1 MSDSPSSRRPAPN
14 IGRLLRARR
23 RDLDMTL
30 DEVAGAAD
38 LTKSFLSDIE
48 RDKTSPSVASLVRL
62 CEVLALPVG
71 DLFTPA
77 RSGVVRANDRPPI
90 RFGGTGVSDYLI
102 SPAEAKRLQVIFSDI
117 EPGGTGGEKLYT
129 LACEEEFVF
138 VLEGAIRIVVEDTTH
153 ELGTGDSIAFDPR
166 RAHTFANASATEPA
180 KALFVLTPPPR

>member
-1 MSDSPSSRRPAPN
+1 MSDSPTAKRGAPN

-30 DEVAGAAD
+30 DEVASAAD

-77 RSGVVRANDRPPI
+77 RSGVVRSDDRPPI

-102 SPAEAKRLQVIFSDI
+102 SPAEAKRLQVIYSDI
-117 EPGGTGGEKLYT
+117 APGGTGGEKLYT
-129 LACEEEFVF
+129 LGCEEEFVF
-138 VLEGAIRIVVEDTTH
+138 VLDGAIRIVVEDTTH
-153 ELGTGDSIAFDPR
+153 ELGVGDAIAFDPR
-166 RAHTFANASATEPA
+166 RPHTFANASASEPA
-180 KALFVLTPPPR
+180 RALFVLTPPPR

>member
-1 MSDSPSSRRPAPN
+1 
-14 IGRLLRARR
+14 
-23 RDLDMTL
+23 MTL

-38 LTKSFLSDIE
+38 LTKSFLGDIE

-138 VLEGAIRIVVEDTTH
+138 VLEGAIRAGGSTIRDYARPDG
-153 ELGTGDSIAFDPR
+153 ELGYFAREWRVYGREGEPCGCGGLVERRVDSGR
-166 RAHTFANASATEPA
+166 STFWCPKCQS
-180 KALFVLTPPPR
+180 

>member
-1 MSDSPSSRRPAPN
+1 MSDMSSSRRAGPN

-23 RDLDMTL
+23 RNLDMTL
-30 DEVAGAAD
+30 DDVAGAAD
-38 LTKSFLSDIE
+38 LTKSFLSEIE

-102 SPAEAKRLQVIFSDI
+102 SPDEAKRLQVIFSDI
-117 EPGGTGGEKLYT
+117 EPGGTGGEKLYN
-129 LACEEEFVF
+129 LPCEEEFVF
-138 VLEGAIRIVVEDTTH
+138 VLEGSIRIVLEDTTH
-153 ELGTGDSIAFDPR
+153 ELGTGDAIAFDPR
-166 RAHTFANASATEPA
+166 RAHTFANASQTEPA

>member
-1 MSDSPSSRRPAPN
+1 MPDSLSSKRGALN

-30 DEVAGAAD
+30 DAVASAAE

-48 RDKTSPSVASLVRL
+48 RNKTSPSVASLVRL

-77 RSGVVRANDRPPI
+77 RSGVVRSDDRPPI
-90 RFGGTGVSDYLI
+90 RFGGAGVSDYLI
-102 SPAEAKRLQVIFSDI
+102 SPAEAKRLQVIYSDI

-138 VLEGAIRIVVEDTTH
+138 VLQGAIRILVEDAAH
-153 ELGTGDSIAFDPR
+153 ELRAGDAIAFDPR
-166 RAHTFANASATEPA
+166 RPHTFANASATEPA
-180 KALFVLTPPPR
+180 TALFVLTPLLR